1 MLPGEGQNRSGSGGV
16 ERDAWGRLSGQFDA
30 EFVEQHFGVGVRLGV
45 SGQDQPA
52 LVHGGNTD
60 IDHLNRGEFFH
71 YRSGRESGS
80 MSHQTM
86 FQRDLKTVG
95 QKRNQDVCIGAM
107 FELMIDRADA

>member
-60 IDHLNRGEFFH
+60 IDYLNRGEFFH

-95 QKRNQDVCIGAM
+95 QKRESVPILVGN
-107 FELMIDRADA
+107 